1 MEKFYWLPLYFKA
14 HEPLNLD
21 IGSNGSITAILITTP
36 RFRRKLLDFRGKL
49 MYLLRKWKCY
59 REIRTS
65 FPRAQTS
72 PPTRALSAHSC
83 LYNQL
88 SCNNAHIPAGSQNS
102 ASWVLLG
109 TPFYRYPPSLLYS
122 MTTKGWSLLVN
133 TVSSKPVTSL
143 QEI

>member
-59 REIRTS
+59 RDFLSQGTDI
-65 FPRAQTS
+65 
-72 PPTRALSAHSC
+72 PT
-83 LYNQL
+83 YK
-88 SCNNAHIPAGSQNS
+88 GS
-102 ASWVLLG
+102 LC
-109 TPFYRYPPSLLYS
+109 P
-122 MTTKGWSLLVN
+122 
-133 TVSSKPVTSL
+133 
-143 QEI
+143 